1 MQTFILL
8 FVLLNENLIFMTNN
22 NHNGSVKTQNIN
34 LYHDFSNQLGRT
46 FDLDVTTA
54 EWIWVCIK
62 NIDNAEHIKNEIR
75 GLVAEAQRDFD
86 KAEKLAEE
94 FE

>member
-1 MQTFILL
+1 M
-8 FVLLNENLIFMTNN
+8 
-22 NHNGSVKTQNIN
+22 K
-34 LYHDFSNQLGRT
+34 LYHNFPKQLGRT

-62 NIDNAEHIKNEIR
+62 DIDDAEHIKNEIR
-75 GLVAEAQRDFD
+75 GLVIEAQRDFD
-86 KAEKLAEE
+86 KSEILAEE